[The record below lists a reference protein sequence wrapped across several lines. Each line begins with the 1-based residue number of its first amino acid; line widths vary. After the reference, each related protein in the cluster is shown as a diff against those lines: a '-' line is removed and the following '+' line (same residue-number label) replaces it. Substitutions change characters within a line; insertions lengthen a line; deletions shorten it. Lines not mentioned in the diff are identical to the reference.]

1 MSRLNS
7 SDYENVLDLIE
18 STYMAPSVAGVS
30 RLRCTP
36 RCGHQST
43 DILASLRQNFPSNT
57 MSDAQVMDLLA
68 RGARS
73 GVFVKYCSAAITNN
87 TSSNIDSNNFDS
99 LIGVD
104 NNGIGD
110 ISFCDPNGVGQPL
123 YRVNNNMVRVNKA
136 NQIYASAFGFV
147 SPTAQPIDECNN
159 SGGGLNSAIGNAG
172 VGFYNSA
179 VTSNWNSC

>member
-18 STYMAPSVAGVS
+18 ATYMAPTVAGVS

-36 RCGHQST
+36 RCGHQTT
-43 DILASLRQNFPSNT
+43 DILASLRQNFPDNT
-57 MSDAQVMDLLA
+57 MTDAQVYDLLA

-73 GVFVKYCSAAITNN
+73 GVFVKVCSDAITTNL
-87 TSSNIDSNNFDS
+87 SSNVDSNNFDS
-99 LIGVD
+99 RVGAD
-104 NNGIGD
+104 NNNIGD
-110 ISFCDPNGVGQPL
+110 ISFCDPTNIGQPL

-147 SPTAQPIDECNN
+147 APTAQPIDECNN
-159 SGGGLNSAIGNAG
+159 SGGGLNSALGNGG
-172 VGFYNSA
+172 VGFYNAA